1 MPNTTCIEAGPQGMK
16 LANSLI
22 LWRLL
27 GTYNYL
33 YRGWTP
39 GYEVGQLALSDPLE
53 APVCLTLPV

>member
-1 MPNTTCIEAGPQGMK
+1 MK
-16 LANSLI
+16 LASSLI
-22 LWRLL
+22 LWRLM

-53 APVCLTLPV
+53 ALVNLGGVNLALK

>member
-1 MPNTTCIEAGPQGMK
+1 MK
-16 LANSLI
+16 LACLCSLI
-22 LWRLL
+22 LLRLL

-53 APVCLTLPV
+53 ALVNLGGVNLALK